1 MPVLVIWMLAL
12 LACGGSSHAEDSFV
26 SPRSDA
32 VEKDDAEWKKL
43 LTPEQ
48 YYVLRKQG
56 TERAFSSE
64 LLNQKAKGVYTCGGC
79 NLELFSSAD
88 KFRSG
93 TGWPSYTR
101 AIADDAVG
109 RRTDG
114 SLGMARTEIVCNRC
128 GGHLGHVFPDG
139 PPPTGERFCVNG
151 DALLFVPGSKK

>member
-1 MPVLVIWMLAL
+1 MPVLVVWMLAM
-12 LACGGSSHAEDSFV
+12 LACGGSSHAEDAFV

-32 VEKDDAEWKKL
+32 IQKDDAEWKKL

-64 LLNQKAKGVYTCGGC
+64 LLTQKAKGVYTCGGC